1 MIRKISFISYILVIL
16 VIFPKASLPT
26 TLENLND
33 GTKKIKEG
41 ATKVIDS
48 LKVRVEIATKG
59 KKLNQ
64 YFQNN
69 NLNLSF
75 NDQLREYRFK
85 EKNYEVLENNNISE
99 TGKWKVHG
107 LLKNQIRLKPDNGSK
122 SYYFKKISKKDIIYH
137 FDKLPGSEGAKK
149 TLVEIFSSDIKVVSS
164 ENASIE
170 KDEVIKKENKEI
182 IKKEE
187 KKAIK
192 KKEKPKKIAKKKEET
207 KKKKKDLNYKEL
219 SKDQLKK
226 LDEYEKL
233 SKKIKIINSDSN
245 SIEIKKQNIQT
256 GQYVAAKHCAK
267 NNLFAYSFK
276 DSGYGERYE
285 LPDKRAKFF
294 YCTDQLIFVN
304 PFTNKEV
311 TWTNYVFNEYF
322 RYAPEN
328 KFLYRKMTGRYKRM
342 FEEDKKKNPK
352 KYKFQPFKII
362 YKDENSIHIT
372 GEFLGDQ
379 NRERYVANEHCSKF
393 NKKYYYFEDSFQ
405 QGRFGSMLFLCS
417 NKHMASNPISG
428 LPLMYI
434 SGSENYTPETNNQ
447 AGLNASQM
455 LKYNSTNNTTFYFFE
470 ASDNLMSSLELLYR
484 AYDQNVE
491 ADKLK
496 AQISYN
502 RQSKYSEQ
510 DKLNSTRVIID
521 KSSKEINA
529 KISDASLLLSD
540 AGRGYYEQSLPYAFN
555 AAKSSYTLIMTVRNT
570 FEQGTQDSDA
580 FLEYANE
587 FIGFFAIAK
596 DLPKLAGD
604 IYKTSKLVF
613 SGAKSKKIRDTG
625 SHGKALDELNL
636 DV

>member
-1 MIRKISFISYILVIL
+1 MIRKISFILYILVIL
-16 VIFPKASLPT
+16 TFFPRVSLAT
-26 TLENLND
+26 TSENLND

-48 LKVRVEIATKG
+48 LKVKVEISVKG
-59 KKLNQ
+59 KKLKQ

-75 NDQLREYRFK
+75 NDQLKEYRFK
-85 EKNYEVLENNNISE
+85 EKNYEVLENNNVSE

-107 LLKNQIRLKPDNGSK
+107 LLKNQIKLKPDNDSK

-149 TLVEIFSSDIKVVSS
+149 TLVEIFSSDIKITSS
-164 ENASIE
+164 ENTSSE
-170 KDEVIKKENKEI
+170 KSEV

-187 KKAIK
+187 KKVIK
-192 KKEKPKKIAKKKEET
+192 KKEEAKKK
-207 KKKKKDLNYKEL
+207 KKKKKDIKYKEL

-233 SKKIKIINSDSN
+233 SKKIKVINLDSN

-256 GQYVAAKHCAK
+256 GQYVAANHCAK

-311 TWTNYVFNEYF
+311 TWTNYVFKEYF
-322 RYAPEN
+322 KYAPEN
-328 KFLYRKMTGRYKRM
+328 RYLYRQMTGRYKRM

-352 KYKFQPFKII
+352 KYRFQPFKII

-372 GEFLGDQ
+372 GEYLGDQ
-379 NRERYVANEHCSKF
+379 NRERYLANEHCSKF

-417 NKHMASNPISG
+417 NKHIASNPISG

-434 SGSENYTPETNNQ
+434 SGSENYSPETNNQ
-447 AGLNASQM
+447 DGLNASQM

-470 ASDNLMSSLELLYR
+470 ASDNLMKSLELLYR

-510 DKLNSTRVIID
+510 DKLDSTRIIID
-521 KSSKEINA
+521 RSSKEINA

-540 AGRGYYEQSLPYAFN
+540 AGRGFYEQSLPYAFN

-570 FEQGTQDSDA
+570 FEQGTQNSEA

-613 SGAKSKKIRDTG
+613 SGAKSKKIRDSG
-625 SHGKALDELNL
+625 SHGKALNELNL